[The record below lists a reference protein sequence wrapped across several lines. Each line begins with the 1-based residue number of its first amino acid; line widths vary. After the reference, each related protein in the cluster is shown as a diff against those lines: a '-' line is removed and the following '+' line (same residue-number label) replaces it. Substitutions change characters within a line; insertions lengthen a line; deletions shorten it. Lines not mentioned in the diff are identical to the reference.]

1 LHLLRRDLWLG
12 CGLGLWR
19 LPGTALPAALPIA
32 ALSPAAT
39 GLRRRL
45 RLRGRLGLRTA
56 LRAALP
62 VAALLPLA
70 LVGLMPLGYL
80 VGEIGRPA
88 TLGHK
93 WTGRAIGV
101 HLRSGLGLRWSRP
114 AMRMTAT
121 MATARTAVM
130 VMSGLSERGGGGQG
144 QDGNG
149 YQQTAHVIL
158 REITARLITG
168 LYRFGFPLARL
179 WSAHA

>member
-1 LHLLRRDLWLG
+1 
-12 CGLGLWR
+12 
-19 LPGTALPAALPIA
+19 
-32 ALSPAAT
+32 
-39 GLRRRL
+39 
-45 RLRGRLGLRTA
+45 
-56 LRAALP
+56 
-62 VAALLPLA
+62 
-70 LVGLMPLGYL
+70 
-80 VGEIGRPA
+80 
-88 TLGHK
+88 
-93 WTGRAIGV
+93 
-101 HLRSGLGLRWSRP
+101 
-114 AMRMTAT
+114 MRMTAT